1 MDSVNGVIRFSA
13 GHLVGHLAC
22 RRLTALNL
30 ELANGQRAR
39 PPQRYSC

>member
-13 GHLVGHLAC
+13 GDLVGHLAC

-30 ELANGQRAR
+30 ELASGQRAR